1 MEISN
6 KTLAVILVAAVAISL
21 FGTVISLDKISK
33 FTRLTQTTGFATNIN
48 GTATLT
54 LNETVSLKWALS
66 SIDWVSG
73 YVNATA
79 TDQNCTM
86 NTSNYKSSGCVG
98 FTANSDGLVLEN
110 DGNRNLTVTLQS
122 NDTAAQF
129 IGGGA
134 DYGGPQFKWKISVNG
149 SETLAQACAN
159 ANFSTFTDITTTASP
174 VCIPFNYV
182 DAYDTIKVDLHVN
195 IPVSAPA
202 GAKTAI
208 LTAIG
213 SSWP

>member
-6 KTLAVILVAAVAISL
+6 KTLALILAVSIVVSLGGVLISL
-21 FGTVISLDKISK
+21 NKINE
-33 FTRLTQTTGFATNIN
+33 LTGFATNVN
-48 GTATLT
+48 GTTTLT
-54 LNETVSLKWALS
+54 LNETVSLKWALG

-79 TDQNCTM
+79 ADQNCTM

-122 NDTAAQF
+122 NDTQAQF
-129 IGGGA
+129 IGGGT

-149 SETLAQACAN
+149 SETLAQACASAAPTTFAEVN
-159 ANFSTFTDITTTASP
+159 ATNAVTI
-174 VCIPFNYV
+174 CNPFNYV

-213 SSWP
+213 ASWP